1 MWSDMDGHFDLEERS
16 PFNATRVL
24 WADQRLVDYKNRI
37 NSKFVVSASAARSN
51 LVPLISA
58 TISRRMAF

>member
-37 NSKFVVSASAARSN
+37 NSKFVVSRA
-51 LVPLISA
+51 I
-58 TISRRMAF
+58 